1 MTLHIESAKHG
12 HQNRKCFILET
23 AQLNEKVKF
32 KKKRHTGIIYIYP
45 GKLNLKLK
53 NQPIL
58 QFIGVNVNTKIR
70 NKSEN
75 EVIKVFVALN
85 I

>member
-12 HQNRKCFILET
+12 HQNRKCFILKT

-32 KKKRHTGIIYIYP
+32 FKKGIPVSYP

>member
-32 KKKRHTGIIYIYP
+32 KKKGIPVSYP
-45 GKLNLKLK
+45 GKLNLK
-53 NQPIL
+53 
-58 QFIGVNVNTKIR
+58 
-70 NKSEN
+70 
-75 EVIKVFVALN
+75 
-85 I
+85 

>member
-23 AQLNEKVKF
+23 AQLNEKVKL
-32 KKKRHTGIIYIYP
+32 KKKGIPVSYP
-45 GKLNLKLK
+45 DKLNLKLK

-75 EVIKVFVALN
+75 EVIKVSVALN

>member
-23 AQLNEKVKF
+23 AQLNEKGKF
-32 KKKRHTGIIYIYP
+32 LKKGIPVSYP

>member
-1 MTLHIESAKHG
+1 MTLHIESAKHS

-32 KKKRHTGIIYIYP
+32 KKKKGIPVSYP

>member
-1 MTLHIESAKHG
+1 MTLLIESAKHG

-32 KKKRHTGIIYIYP
+32 LKKGIPVSYP